1 MMTGKEKD
9 ELQADPDRLGRLSI
23 QALAL
28 LGGLAGVLIAAFHL
42 LGSVIFSSSSH
53 GLGGWGLLYQMGGIA
68 FLLLAVAGTAGA
80 ALYRNSP
87 KKAGLLLLFCGL
99 LGFPV
104 GYIAW
109 INQGGFLGWSAWI
122 PAGVLLT
129 AAGILALV
137 TPQALRTR
145 LLGQEGDS
153 LEREPIE
160 QALFIGTILASI
172 GVMTVIFLF
181 SGLLINAAEESLKD
195 DAARDQ
201 EDFAQ
206 AETAA
211 SMGRWDRSVQAYD
224 QILSRNQ
231 SNQEAQEKRA
241 YALEKLGEEDG
252 SGQKRETERLS

>member
-1 MMTGKEKD
+1 MTEIGTD
-9 ELQADPDRLGRLSI
+9 LINADPDRLARLSI

-42 LGSVIFSSSSH
+42 LGSMIFSSSSH
-53 GLGGWGLLYQMGGIA
+53 GLGSWGLLYQIGGTV

-80 ALYRNSP
+80 ALYRRSP
-87 KKAGLLLLFCGL
+87 RKAGLLILFSGL

-109 INQGGFLGWSAWI
+109 IDQGGFLGWAAWI

-129 AAGILALV
+129 AAGILALI
-137 TPQALRTR
+137 TPRTLRVR

-153 LEREPIE
+153 PEREPIE
-160 QALFIGTILASI
+160 QALFIGTILAGI
-172 GVMTVIFLF
+172 GVMTVVFLF
-181 SGLLINAAEESLKD
+181 SGLLINAAEESVKSD
-195 DAARDQ
+195 GDRDR
-201 EDFAQ
+201 EDFAE

-224 QILSRNQ
+224 RILTRNQ
-231 SNQEAQEKRA
+231 SNQEVREKRA
-241 YALEKLGEEDG
+241 YALERLSENDG
-252 SGQKRETERLS
+252 SGQSQETQRLS

>member
-1 MMTGKEKD
+1 MNEIEKEAP
-9 ELQADPDRLGRLSI
+9 QPDPDRLARLSI

-42 LGSVIFSSSSH
+42 LASQMGWSSH

-80 ALYRNSP
+80 ALYRRSP
-87 KKAGLLLLFCGL
+87 KKAGLLLLFSGL

-109 INQGGFLGWSAWI
+109 INQGGFLGWAAWI

-129 AAGILALV
+129 AAGILALI
-137 TPQALRTR
+137 TPRTLRVR

-153 LEREPIE
+153 PEREPIE
-160 QALFIGTILASI
+160 QALFIGTILAGI

-181 SGLLINAAEESLKD
+181 SGVLINAAEESLKD
-195 DAARDQ
+195 ESARDR
-201 EDFAQ
+201 EDFAE
-206 AETAA
+206 ADIAA
-211 SMGRWDRSVQAYD
+211 SMGRWDRSVELYD

-241 YALEKLGEEDG
+241 YALEKLGEDG
-252 SGQKRETERLS
+252 SGQSRETERLS

>member
-1 MMTGKEKD
+1 MPIPNNDGN
-9 ELQADPDRLGRLSI
+9 QYHSDRLARLSI

-42 LGSVIFSSSSH
+42 LALQLGWSSH
-53 GLGGWGLLYQMGGIA
+53 GLGGLGLLYQMGGTV

-80 ALYRNSP
+80 ALYRRSP
-87 KKAGLLLLFCGL
+87 KMAGMLLLFSGL

-181 SGLLINAAEESLKD
+181 SGLLINAAEAVSYTHLRAHETVLDIVCRLLLEKKKKKYRD
-195 DAARDQ
+195 DNLHTKQRI
-201 EDFAQ
+201 
-206 AETAA
+206 T
-211 SMGRWDRSVQAYD
+211 
-224 QILSRNQ
+224 
-231 SNQEAQEKRA
+231 RA
-241 YALEKLGEEDG
+241 YKEIYYKTLTTGIL
-252 SGQKRETERLS
+252 

>member
-1 MMTGKEKD
+1 MTETGRIAS
-9 ELQADPDRLGRLSI
+9 QNDPDRLARLAI

-42 LGSVIFSSSSH
+42 LASQMGWSSLS
-53 GLGGWGLLYQMGGIA
+53 LGGWGLLYQMGGTV

-104 GYIAW
+104 GYLAW
-109 INQGGFLGWSAWI
+109 LDQGGFLGWAAWI

-137 TPQALRTR
+137 TPRTLRIR

-153 LEREPIE
+153 PEREPIE

-181 SGLLINAAEESLKD
+181 SGLLINAAEESLKS
-195 DAARDQ
+195 DADRDR
-201 EDFAQ
+201 EDFAE

-211 SMGRWDRSVQAYD
+211 SMGRWDRSVQA
-224 QILSRNQ
+224 I
-231 SNQEAQEKRA
+231 
-241 YALEKLGEEDG
+241 
-252 SGQKRETERLS
+252 

>member
-1 MMTGKEKD
+1 MSISNKD
-9 ELQADPDRLGRLSI
+9 ENQADTDRLARLSI

-42 LGSVIFSSSSH
+42 LASQMGWSSH
-53 GLGGWGLLYQMGGIA
+53 GMGNWGLLYQMGGTF

-80 ALYRNSP
+80 ALYRRSP
-87 KKAGLLLLFCGL
+87 KKAGLLLLFSGL

-109 INQGGFLGWSAWI
+109 LDQGGFLGWAAWI

-129 AAGILALV
+129 AVGILALV
-137 TPQALRTR
+137 TPRTLRIR

-153 LEREPIE
+153 PVREPIE
-160 QALFIGTILASI
+160 QALFIGTILAGI

-195 DAARDQ
+195 DADRDRD
-201 EDFAQ
+201 DFAE

-211 SMGRWDRSVQAYD
+211 SMGRWDRSVELYD

-231 SNQEAQEKRA
+231 SNQEAREKRA
-241 YALEKLGEEDG
+241 YALERLSEVDV
-252 SGQKRETERLS
+252 SGQSQETERLD

>member
-1 MMTGKEKD
+1 MIGSKYNYHSNDT
-9 ELQADPDRLGRLSI
+9 DRLARLSI

-42 LGSVIFSSSSH
+42 LASQMGWSSH
-53 GLGGWGLLYQMGGIA
+53 GLGGWGLLYQIA
-68 FLLLAVAGTAGA
+68 GMVFLLLAVAGTAGA
-80 ALYRNSP
+80 ALYRRSP
-87 KKAGLLLLFCGL
+87 RKAGLLLLFCGL
-99 LGFPV
+99 LGFPA

-109 INQGGFLGWSAWI
+109 MDQGGFLGWAAWI

-129 AAGILALV
+129 GAGILALV
-137 TPQALRTR
+137 TPRTLRDR

-153 LEREPIE
+153 PEREPIE

-172 GVMTVIFLF
+172 GVMTVISLF
-181 SGLLINAAEESLKD
+181 SGILINAAEESLKD
-195 DAARDQ
+195 DAARDR
-201 EDFAQ
+201 EDFAE

-211 SMGRWDRSVQAYD
+211 SMVRWDRSVELYD

-241 YALEKLGEEDG
+241 YALERLGEEDG
-252 SGQKRETERLS
+252 SGQKRETERLD

>member
-1 MMTGKEKD
+1 MTETGRIAS
-9 ELQADPDRLGRLSI
+9 QNDPDRLARLSI

-42 LGSVIFSSSSH
+42 LASQMGWSSH
-53 GLGGWGLLYQMGGIA
+53 GLGSWDLLYQMGGTV

-80 ALYRNSP
+80 ALYRRSP
-87 KKAGLLLLFCGL
+87 KMAGMLLLFSGL

-109 INQGGFLGWSAWI
+109 IDQGGFLGWAAWI

-137 TPQALRTR
+137 TPRTLRIR

-153 LEREPIE
+153 PVREPIE

-181 SGLLINAAEESLKD
+181 SGLLINAAEESLKS
-195 DAARDQ
+195 DADRDR
-201 EDFAQ
+201 EDFAE
-206 AETAA
+206 AATAA

-224 QILSRNQ
+224 RLLSRNQ

-241 YALEKLGEEDG
+241 YALEKLGDEDG
-252 SGQKRETERLS
+252 SGQKRETQRLS

>member
-1 MMTGKEKD
+1 MTETEKD
-9 ELQADPDRLGRLSI
+9 LHPDETDRLGRQTI

-42 LGSVIFSSSSH
+42 LGSMIFSSSSH
-53 GLGGWGLLYQMGGIA
+53 GLGGWGLLYQIGGTV
-68 FLLLAVAGTAGA
+68 FLLLALAGTAGA
-80 ALYRNSP
+80 ALYKRSP
-87 KKAGLLLLFCGL
+87 RKAGLLLLFCGL

-145 LLGQEGDS
+145 LLSQEGDS
-153 LEREPIE
+153 QEREPIE
-160 QALFIGTILASI
+160 QALFIGTILAAI

-181 SGLLINAAEESLKD
+181 SGVLINAAQDSLKD
-195 DAARDQ
+195 DTDRDR
-201 EDFAQ
+201 EDFAE
-206 AETAA
+206 ADIAA
-211 SMGRWDRSVQAYD
+211 SMGRWDRSVELYD
-224 QILSRNQ
+224 EILSRNQ
-231 SNQEAQEKRA
+231 SNQQAREKRA
-241 YALEKLGEEDG
+241 YALEMLDEEDG
-252 SGQKRETERLS
+252 LGQERDVEKQY

>member
-1 MMTGKEKD
+1 MTETVKD
-9 ELQADPDRLGRLSI
+9 GTQYDPDRLAHLSI

-42 LGSVIFSSSSH
+42 LGSMIFSSSSH

-80 ALYRNSP
+80 ALYRRSP
-87 KKAGLLLLFCGL
+87 RKAGLLLLFCGL

-109 INQGGFLGWSAWI
+109 INQGGFLVWSAWI

-137 TPQALRTR
+137 TPRTMRVR
-145 LLGQEGDS
+145 LLSQDGDTPR
-153 LEREPIE
+153 REPIE
-160 QALFIGTILASI
+160 QALFIGTILAGI

-181 SGLLINAAEESLKD
+181 SGVLINAAEESLKD
-195 DAARDQ
+195 DAARDR
-201 EDFAQ
+201 EDFAE
-206 AETAA
+206 ADIAA
-211 SMGRWDRSVQAYD
+211 SMGRWDRSVELYD

-241 YALEKLGEEDG
+241 YALEKLEGG
-252 SGQKRETERLS
+252 SKQTEG

>member
-1 MMTGKEKD
+1 MNEIEKEAP
-9 ELQADPDRLGRLSI
+9 QPDPARLARLSI

-42 LGSVIFSSSSH
+42 LASQMGWSSH

-80 ALYRNSP
+80 ALYRRSP
-87 KKAGLLLLFCGL
+87 KKAGLLLLFSGL

-109 INQGGFLGWSAWI
+109 INQGGFLGWAAWI

-129 AAGILALV
+129 AAGILALI
-137 TPQALRTR
+137 TPRTLRVR

-153 LEREPIE
+153 PEREPIE
-160 QALFIGTILASI
+160 QALFIGTILAGI

-181 SGLLINAAEESLKD
+181 SGVLINAAEESLKD
-195 DAARDQ
+195 ESARDR
-201 EDFAQ
+201 EDFAE
-206 AETAA
+206 ADIAA
-211 SMGRWDRSVQAYD
+211 SMGRWDRSVELYD

-241 YALEKLGEEDG
+241 YALEKLGEDG
-252 SGQKRETERLS
+252 SGQSRETERLS

>member
-1 MMTGKEKD
+1 MTSTEKD
-9 ELQADPDRLGRLSI
+9 STQSDPDRLARLSI

-28 LGGLAGVLIAAFHL
+28 LGGLAGVLIAAFYL
-42 LGSVIFSSSSH
+42 LASQMGWSSH

-80 ALYRNSP
+80 ALYRRSP
-87 KKAGLLLLFCGL
+87 RKAGLLLLFCGL

-109 INQGGFLGWSAWI
+109 MDQGGFLGWAVWI

-129 AAGILALV
+129 AAGILALI
-137 TPQALRTR
+137 TPRTLRVR
-145 LLGQEGDS
+145 LLSQEGDS
-153 LEREPIE
+153 PEREPIE
-160 QALFIGTILASI
+160 QALFIGTILAGI

-181 SGLLINAAEESLKD
+181 SGVLINAAEESLKD
-195 DAARDQ
+195 DAARDR
-201 EDFAQ
+201 EDFAE

-211 SMGRWDRSVQAYD
+211 SMGRWDRSVELYD

-231 SNQEAQEKRA
+231 SNQEAREKRA
-241 YALEKLGEEDG
+241 YALEKLGDEDG
-252 SGQKRETERLS
+252 SGQKRETERLD

>member
-1 MMTGKEKD
+1 MTGTEKD
-9 ELQADPDRLGRLSI
+9 SPPGDPDRLARLSI

-28 LGGLAGVLIAAFHL
+28 LGGLAGVLIAVFHIL
-42 LGSVIFSSSSH
+42 ASQMGWSSH
-53 GLGGWGLLYQMGGIA
+53 GLGGWGLLYQMGGIT

-80 ALYRNSP
+80 ALYRQSP
-87 KKAGLLLLFCGL
+87 KKAGMLLLFSGL

-109 INQGGFLGWSAWI
+109 MDQGGFLGWAAWI

-137 TPQALRTR
+137 TPQTLRIR
-145 LLGQEGDS
+145 LLGQESDS
-153 LEREPIE
+153 PQREPIE
-160 QALFIGTILASI
+160 QALFIGTILAGI

-195 DAARDQ
+195 DADRDRD
-201 EDFAQ
+201 DFAE

-224 QILSRNQ
+224 RILSRNQ
-231 SNQEAQEKRA
+231 SNQEAREKRA
-241 YALEKLGEEDG
+241 YALEKLEGG
-252 SGQKRETERLS
+252 SMQTEG

>member
-1 MMTGKEKD
+1 MTETEKD
-9 ELQADPDRLGRLSI
+9 GPPPDTDRLARLSI

-42 LGSVIFSSSSH
+42 LGSMIFSSSSH
-53 GLGGWGLLYQMGGIA
+53 GLGGWGLLYQIGGMI

-80 ALYRNSP
+80 ALYRRSP
-87 KKAGLLLLFCGL
+87 KKAGLLLLFSGL

-109 INQGGFLGWSAWI
+109 IDQGGFLGWSAWI

-137 TPQALRTR
+137 TPRTLRVR
-145 LLGQEGDS
+145 LLSQDGDS
-153 LEREPIE
+153 PQREPIE
-160 QALFIGTILASI
+160 QALFIGTILAGI

-181 SGLLINAAEESLKD
+181 SGVLINAAEESLKS
-195 DAARDQ
+195 DADRDR
-201 EDFAQ
+201 EDFAE
-206 AETAA
+206 ADIAA
-211 SMGRWDRSVQAYD
+211 SMGRWDRSLELYD

-241 YALEKLGEEDG
+241 YALEKLGEGDA
-252 SGQKRETERLS
+252 SGQKRETERLD

>member
-1 MMTGKEKD
+1 MSISNKD
-9 ELQADPDRLGRLSI
+9 KNQDDPDRLARLSI

-42 LGSVIFSSSSH
+42 LGSMIFSTSSH
-53 GLGGWGLLYQMGGIA
+53 GPGSWGLLYQMGGTV

-80 ALYRNSP
+80 ALYRRSP
-87 KKAGLLLLFCGL
+87 KKAGLLLLFSGL
-99 LGFPV
+99 LGFPA
-104 GYIAW
+104 GYVAW
-109 INQGGFLGWSAWI
+109 IDQGGFLGWAVWI

-137 TPQALRTR
+137 TPRTMRIR

-153 LEREPIE
+153 PRREPIE
-160 QALFIGTILASI
+160 QALFIGTILAGI
-172 GVMTVIFLF
+172 GVMTVIMLF
-181 SGLLINAAEESLKD
+181 SSVLINAAEESLKS
-195 DAARDQ
+195 DADRDR
-201 EDFAQ
+201 EDFAE
-206 AETAA
+206 ADIAA
-211 SMGRWDRSVQAYD
+211 SMGRWDRSVELYD

-252 SGQKRETERLS
+252 SGQKRETEKLD

>member
-1 MMTGKEKD
+1 MTETKNDGPQMD
-9 ELQADPDRLGRLSI
+9 SDRLARLSI

-42 LGSVIFSSSSH
+42 LGSMIFSSSSH

-80 ALYRNSP
+80 AIYRRSP
-87 KKAGLLLLFCGL
+87 KKAGLLLLFSGL

-109 INQGGFLGWSAWI
+109 MDQGGFLGWAAWI

-153 LEREPIE
+153 PEREPIE
-160 QALFIGTILASI
+160 QALFIGTILAGI

-181 SGLLINAAEESLKD
+181 SGVLINAAEESLKD
-195 DAARDQ
+195 DADRDR
-201 EDFAQ
+201 EDFVEADI
-206 AETAA
+206 AA
-211 SMGRWDRSVQAYD
+211 SMGRWDRSVELYD

-231 SNQEAQEKRA
+231 SNQEAREKRA
-241 YALEKLGEEDG
+241 YALEKLEGG
-252 SGQKRETERLS
+252 SKQTEG

>member
-1 MMTGKEKD
+1 MTEKEKD
-9 ELQADPDRLGRLSI
+9 GFQYHSDRLARLSI

-42 LGSVIFSSSSH
+42 LASQMGWSSH
-53 GLGGWGLLYQMGGIA
+53 GLGGLGLLYQMGGTV

-80 ALYRNSP
+80 ALYRRSP
-87 KKAGLLLLFCGL
+87 KMAGMLLLFSGL
-99 LGFPV
+99 LGFPA
-104 GYIAW
+104 GYVAW
-109 INQGGFLGWSAWI
+109 IDQGGFLGWAAWI

-137 TPQALRTR
+137 TPRTLRIR
-145 LLGQEGDS
+145 LLGQEGDTP
-153 LEREPIE
+153 EREPIE

-172 GVMTVIFLF
+172 GVMTVILLF
-181 SGLLINAAEESLKD
+181 SGLLINAAEESLKSD
-195 DAARDQ
+195 GDRDR
-201 EDFAQ
+201 EDFAE

-211 SMGRWDRSVQAYD
+211 SMGRWDRSLELYD

-241 YALEKLGEEDG
+241 YALERLGEEDG
-252 SGQKRETERLS
+252 SGQKRETEKLD

>member
-1 MMTGKEKD
+1 MTGTEKD
-9 ELQADPDRLGRLSI
+9 SLSPDSDRLARLSI

-42 LGSVIFSSSSH
+42 LASQMGWSSH
-53 GLGGWGLLYQMGGIA
+53 GMGNWGLLYQMGGTV

-99 LGFPV
+99 LGFPA
-104 GYIAW
+104 GYLAW
-109 INQGGFLGWSAWI
+109 MDQGGFLGWSAWI

-129 AAGILALV
+129 AAGILALI
-137 TPQALRTR
+137 TPRTLRVR

-153 LEREPIE
+153 PELEPIE
-160 QALFIGTILASI
+160 QALFIGTILAGI

-195 DAARDQ
+195 DAARDR
-201 EDFAQ
+201 EDFAE

-224 QILSRNQ
+224 RILTRNQ
-231 SNQEAQEKRA
+231 SNQEARDKRA
-241 YALEKLGEEDG
+241 YALERLGEEYG
-252 SGQKRETERLS
+252 SGQSRETKRLS

>member
-1 MMTGKEKD
+1 MSIPNND
-9 ELQADPDRLGRLSI
+9 INQDDPDRLARLAI

-53 GLGGWGLLYQMGGIA
+53 GLGGWGLLYQMGGTV

-80 ALYRNSP
+80 ALYRRSP
-87 KKAGLLLLFCGL
+87 KIAGLLLLFSGL

-109 INQGGFLGWSAWI
+109 INQGGFLGWAAWT

-129 AAGILALV
+129 AAGILALI
-137 TPQALRTR
+137 TPRTLRVR
-145 LLGQEGDS
+145 LLGQEGDTPQ
-153 LEREPIE
+153 REPIE

-195 DAARDQ
+195 DAARDR

-211 SMGRWDRSVQAYD
+211 SMGRWDRSVELYD

-231 SNQEAQEKRA
+231 SNQVAQEKRA
-241 YALEKLGEEDG
+241 YALERLGEEDG

>member
-1 MMTGKEKD
+1 MSIPNND
-9 ELQADPDRLGRLSI
+9 INQADTDRLARLSI

-42 LGSVIFSSSSH
+42 LASQMGWSSH
-53 GLGGWGLLYQMGGIA
+53 GLGSWGLLYQMGGTV
-68 FLLLAVAGTAGA
+68 FFLLAVAGTAGA
-80 ALYRNSP
+80 ALYRRSP
-87 KKAGLLLLFCGL
+87 KKAGLLLLFSGL

-109 INQGGFLGWSAWI
+109 IDQGGFLGWAAWI

-137 TPQALRTR
+137 TPRTLRIR
-145 LLGQEGDS
+145 LLGQEGDTP
-153 LEREPIE
+153 EREPIE

-172 GVMTVIFLF
+172 GVMTVILLF
-181 SGLLINAAEESLKD
+181 SGLLINAAEESLKSD
-195 DAARDQ
+195 GDRDR
-201 EDFAQ
+201 EDFAE

-211 SMGRWDRSVQAYD
+211 SMGRWDRSLELYD

-241 YALEKLGEEDG
+241 YALERLGEEDG
-252 SGQKRETERLS
+252 SGQKRETEKLD

>member
-1 MMTGKEKD
+1 MTETGKNTPQD
-9 ELQADPDRLGRLSI
+9 DPDRLASLTI

-42 LGSVIFSSSSH
+42 LASQMGWSSH
-53 GLGGWGLLYQMGGIA
+53 GLGGWSLLYQMGGIA

-87 KKAGLLLLFCGL
+87 KKAGLLLLFSGL

-104 GYIAW
+104 GYITW
-109 INQGGFLGWSAWI
+109 LDQGGFLGWAAWI

-137 TPQALRTR
+137 TPRTLRVR

-153 LEREPIE
+153 PQREPIE

-172 GVMTVIFLF
+172 GVMTVVFLF
-181 SGLLINAAEESLKD
+181 SGLLINAAEESLKS
-195 DAARDQ
+195 DADRDR
-201 EDFAQ
+201 EDFAE

-224 QILSRNQ
+224 RILSRNQ
-231 SNQEAQEKRA
+231 SNQKAQEKRA
-241 YALEKLGEEDG
+241 YALERLGDEDG
-252 SGQKRETERLS
+252 TGQKREAESLD